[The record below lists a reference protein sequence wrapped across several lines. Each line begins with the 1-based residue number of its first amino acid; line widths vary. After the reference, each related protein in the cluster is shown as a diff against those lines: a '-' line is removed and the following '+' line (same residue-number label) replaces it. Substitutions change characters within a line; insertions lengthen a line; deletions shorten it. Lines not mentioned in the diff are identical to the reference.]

1 MRVAM
6 CLAVPGR
13 LVRWIE
19 RDPLF
24 AQAEVE
30 FAGVRRRCH
39 MACAL
44 EAEPDEYVLVHAG
57 IAIGRIDSA
66 EALRVLEDLRRLGE
80 SEGEWPSQ
88 EGTA

>member
-1 MRVAM
+1 M
-6 CLAVPGR
+6 CLAIPGR

-30 FAGVRRRCH
+30 FGGVRRRCH

-44 EAEPDEYVLVHAG
+44 DAEPEEYVLVHAG
-57 IAIGRIDSA
+57 IAICRIDA
-66 EALRVLEDLRRLGE
+66 EEAVRVLEDLRRLGE
-80 SEGEWPSQ
+80 SDG
-88 EGTA
+88 EGTSLEATW